1 MNAAVSNAALP
12 LVGRIFIGALFL
24 VAGIGKV
31 MGYAGTVGYMAKIG
45 FPAPELMTI
54 LAIAAEVGGG
64 ILLII
69 GWKTRW
75 VAWGLV
81 IFVLIA
87 TFAAHRFWEF
97 DAAQMMNQRTQFLK
111 NFAIIGGLLML
122 AAFGAGRASADKA

>member
-1 MNAAVSNAALP
+1 MNAAALP
-12 LVGRIFIGALFL
+12 LVSRILIAVLFL
-24 VAGIGKV
+24 VAGITKA
-31 MGYAGTVGYMAKIG
+31 MGYAGTVGYMAKVG
-45 FPAPELMTI
+45 FPAPQLMTVI
-54 LAIAAEVGGG
+54 AIVIEIGGAV
-64 ILLII
+64 LLIV

-75 VAWGLV
+75 VAWALV
-81 IFVLIA
+81 VFVLVA